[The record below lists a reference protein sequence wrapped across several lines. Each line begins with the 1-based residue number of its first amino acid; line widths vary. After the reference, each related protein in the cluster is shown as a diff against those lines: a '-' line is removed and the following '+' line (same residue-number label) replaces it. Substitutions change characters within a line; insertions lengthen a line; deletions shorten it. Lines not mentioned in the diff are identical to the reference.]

1 MTTEKMPIQTL
12 ICFVFMRRFR
22 HLLNG
27 HFWSLHLFF
36 GYWFVIKSTVLSGVF
51 NYKTIERGDLWH
63 KMEKFVENFA
73 RRDGGR
79 KRRPLRPLRRRTS
92 LEKGAV
98 FLFSGCCGST
108 VLRVACDI
116 PDDGWYIIDFLKLEP
131 FSLDGDGKALAV
143 IGEFLVGDT
152 ISIVGTL
159 TGD

>member
-1 MTTEKMPIQTL
+1 MTQDGK
-12 ICFVFMRRFR
+12 IC
-22 HLLNG
+22 G
-27 HFWSLHLFF
+27 
-36 GYWFVIKSTVLSGVF
+36 
-51 NYKTIERGDLWH
+51 
-63 KMEKFVENFA
+63 KFCTA
-73 RRDGGR
+73 RW
-79 KRRPLRPLRRRTS
+79 RTS

>member
-1 MTTEKMPIQTL
+1 
-12 ICFVFMRRFR
+12 
-22 HLLNG
+22 
-27 HFWSLHLFF
+27 
-36 GYWFVIKSTVLSGVF
+36 
-51 NYKTIERGDLWH
+51 
-63 KMEKFVENFA
+63 MEKFVENFA

-108 VLRVACDI
+108 VLRVECDI
-116 PDDGWYIIDFLKLEP
+116 PDELEP